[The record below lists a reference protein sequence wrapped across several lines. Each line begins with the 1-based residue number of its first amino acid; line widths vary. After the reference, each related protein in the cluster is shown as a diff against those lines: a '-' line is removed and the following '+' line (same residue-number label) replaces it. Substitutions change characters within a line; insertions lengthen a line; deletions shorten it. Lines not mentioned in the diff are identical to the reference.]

1 MGSEMCIRDSLG
13 LLELR
18 SLEGPAPVHFDSLM
32 GDLIPLGIRV
42 DDLDEAIAWL
52 LQSELIIEIEE
63 DSFSLSE

>member
-1 MGSEMCIRDSLG
+1 MCIRDS
-13 LLELR
+13 
-18 SLEGPAPVHFDSLM
+18 
-32 GDLIPLGIRV
+32 LIPLGIRV